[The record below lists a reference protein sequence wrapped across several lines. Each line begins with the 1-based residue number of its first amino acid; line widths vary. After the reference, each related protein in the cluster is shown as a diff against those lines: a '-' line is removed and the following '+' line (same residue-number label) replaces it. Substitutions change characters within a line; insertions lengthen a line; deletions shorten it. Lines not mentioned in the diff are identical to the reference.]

1 MEDMNSGLETMYM
14 MMTRKMIMNKIKLF
28 VLTVFLACF
37 TPALCGITAAADA
50 KPAEQDEAALIAV
63 LQSNA
68 SPQEKAITCKRLAV
82 YGGKAAV
89 PALASLLSDE
99 KLASW
104 ARIGLEAIPDPA
116 ADDALRDA
124 LGKLQG
130 KLLIGV
136 INSIGKRGDVKAV
149 EWLAQKVKDADV
161 GLASAAAAAL
171 GRIGGEKS
179 DQALGQ
185 ALAGVQASV
194 LPAVCEGY
202 LRNADIFMA
211 QGKNDKAAEIYD
223 RVRALQVPRHIRME
237 AVRGLIVAKQS
248 AGIPLLLEQLK
259 SNDSGMVAV
268 ALGLAHEMPG
278 AEMTKALAAEVG
290 RLPPEKQVYVIG
302 ALGVRKDKSVVP
314 TLVGLTR
321 SSSSSVSL
329 AAVAALARLADVSV
343 LPQLVEIAVQPDSE
357 LSRAAQTAIAG
368 FPSTEADATAVKM
381 LSARDAASRVV
392 AADII
397 SRRATYSAMPAVAKT
412 ACDDADQ
419 SVRVA
424 CINTLRELGGFSDLP
439 PLVDLLL
446 KNRSEEETQAA
457 EKAMATICG
466 RQTNA
471 AVCADCL
478 VAGLAKAQSPQK
490 CAILRI
496 LRSVGDAKALQAVR
510 SAMSDANAEIKDV
523 ATRLICDWNNS
534 DAADDMLAMAKN
546 SPNNTY
552 KLLGLRGYIRVSGG
566 KEVDGARRLAMC
578 REAEGLIQRDDER
591 KILLGV
597 LGLAGDIES
606 FRMAAAYMGKPAL
619 KDEVNLAV
627 VSIAEHLNRKHASE
641 VKPVIEKVLDV
652 VNIKHLKTV

>member
-1 MEDMNSGLETMYM
+1 
-14 MMTRKMIMNKIKLF
+14 MNKITVYVSSM
-28 VLTVFLACF
+28 VLVSCLLNVCR
-37 TPALCGITAAADA
+37 PAMAADA
-50 KPAEQDEAALIAV
+50 RPAEQDEAALIAV

-68 SPQEKAITCKRLAV
+68 APQEKAITCKRLAI

-89 PALASLLSDE
+89 PVLAALLSDE

-104 ARIGLEAIPDPA
+104 ARIGLEAIPDQA

-136 INSIGKRGDVKAV
+136 VNSIGKRGDVKAI
-149 EWLAQKVKDADV
+149 EWLSQKVKDADV

-171 GRIGGEKS
+171 GRIGGEQAA
-179 DQALGQ
+179 QALGQ
-185 ALAGVQASV
+185 ALPNAPAAM
-194 LPAVCEGY
+194 LPAICEGY
-202 LRNADIFMA
+202 LRNADIFIS

-223 RVRALQVPRHIRME
+223 RVRGLQVPRHIRME

-248 AGIPLLLEQLK
+248 AGIPVLVEQLR
-259 SNDSGMVAV
+259 SDDSGMVAV
-268 ALGLAHEMPG
+268 AMGLAHEMPG
-278 AEMTKALAAEVG
+278 AELTKALAAEVG
-290 RLPPEKQVYVIG
+290 KLPPEKQVYVIG
-302 ALGVRKDKSVVP
+302 ALGVRKDTSVVP
-314 TLVGLTR
+314 ALVGLTR
-321 SSSSSVSL
+321 STATNVCL
-329 AAVAALARLADVSV
+329 AAIAALAKLADVSV

-357 LSRAAQTAIAG
+357 ISRAAQSAIAG
-368 FPSTEADATAVKM
+368 FPSAEADATAVKM
-381 LSARDAASRVV
+381 LSSKEPSSRIV

-397 SRRATYSAMPAVAKT
+397 SRRATYSAMPAVSKT
-412 ACDDADQ
+412 VCEDADQ

-478 VAGLAKAQSPQK
+478 VAGMAKAQSSQK
-490 CAILRI
+490 CALLRI

-510 SAMSDANAEIKDV
+510 GAMSDANAEVKDV
-523 ATRLICDWNNS
+523 ATRLICDWNNA
-534 DAADDMLAMAKN
+534 DAADDMLALARN

-566 KEVDGARRLAMC
+566 KEVEGAKRLAMC

-597 LGLAGDIES
+597 LGISGGIES
-606 FRMAAAYMGKPAL
+606 FRMAAAYIDKPAL
-619 KDEVNLAV
+619 KDEACLAV

-641 VKPVIEKVLDV
+641 VKPVITKVMDSVKQGKLAERAQRV
-652 VNIKHLKTV
+652 MNKMK